1 MRIKKILM
9 PLTSTRL
16 YFWASLWLMIIL
28 IIGTVAQRE
37 LGLYQAQ
44 LKYFNSWFFWE
55 GPLPLPGGIPTL
67 GIIFLGLFFQLLF
80 KTKFLDKNKIGI
92 SITHLGV
99 FLLLLGGII
108 TNFSSIE
115 GSMIIPE
122 GKSSNYFEDYHLVEL
137 AISSPESVAGT
148 GPSLIIPEK
157 QLKAGA
163 IFIADHEKYS
173 IKILKYFKNITL
185 RSKGH
190 NNPLDKSLAKIEL
203 NQQMEI
209 VSKVQES
216 NENENIQAVEFQ
228 VSGSANDGVFVVYKD
243 MDQYPT
249 LTTQKGAHLLAII
262 RNLRHPLPFTIT
274 LNDFEKLV
282 YPSSQIP
289 KSFKS
294 AITLH
299 DEKIDQKIVIQ
310 MNEPLR
316 YKGYTFYQSSFS
328 QNSEGEITDLA
339 VVKNAGKFFPYIS
352 SIIICVGI
360 LIHLF
365 SIRTSPLS
373 NKGQDE

>member
-9 PLTSTRL
+9 LLSSTRL

-44 LKYFNSWFFWE
+44 LKYFNTWFFWE

-80 KTKFLDKNKIGI
+80 KTKFSDKNKIGI

-108 TNFSSIE
+108 TNFSNIE

-122 GKSSNYFEDYHLVEL
+122 GKSSNYFEDYHMIEL
-137 AISSPESVAGT
+137 AISASESAAGT
-148 GPSLIIPEK
+148 RPSLIIPEK
-157 QLKAGA
+157 QLKPGA
-163 IFIADHEKYS
+163 IFIADHEKYT
-173 IKILKYFKNITL
+173 IKILKYFKNIAL
-185 RSKGH
+185 R
-190 NNPLDKSLAKIEL
+190 PKSQNDHFGNIVL
-203 NQQMEI
+203 NQQTEI
-209 VSKVQES
+209 VSKAQES

-228 VSGSANDGVFVVYKD
+228 VSGSGNDGVFVVYKD

-249 LTTQKGAHLLAII
+249 LTTQEGAHLLASI

-274 LNDFEKLV
+274 LNDFEKQV

-352 SIIICVGI
+352 SIIICFGI

-365 SIRTSPLS
+365 SIKTSPFR

>member
-9 PLTSTRL
+9 ALTSTRL
-16 YFWASLWLMIIL
+16 YFWASLWLMVIL

-80 KTKFLDKNKIGI
+80 KTKFSDKNKIGI

-108 TNFSSIE
+108 TNFASIE

-137 AISSPESVAGT
+137 AISASQSAAET
-148 GPSLIIPEK
+148 QPSLIIPEQ
-157 QLKAGA
+157 QLKPGT
-163 IFIADHEKYS
+163 IFIADHDKYS
-173 IKILKYFKNITL
+173 IKILKYFKNMAL
-185 RSKGH
+185 RPKGQ
-190 NNPLDKSLAKIEL
+190 NDPLAKIEL
-203 NQQMEI
+203 NQQIEI
-209 VSKVQES
+209 VSKAQET

-228 VSGSANDGVFVVYKD
+228 VTGSGNDGVFVVYKD

-249 LTTQKGAHLLAII
+249 LTTQKGAQLLAVI
-262 RNLRHPLPFTIT
+262 RNLRHTLPFTIT
-274 LNDFEKLV
+274 LNDFEKQV

-352 SIIICVGI
+352 SIIICFGI

-365 SIRTSPLS
+365 SIKTSPFR

>member
-1 MRIKKILM
+1 
-9 PLTSTRL
+9 
-16 YFWASLWLMIIL
+16 
-28 IIGTVAQRE
+28 
-37 LGLYQAQ
+37 
-44 LKYFNSWFFWE
+44 
-55 GPLPLPGGIPTL
+55 
-67 GIIFLGLFFQLLF
+67 
-80 KTKFLDKNKIGI
+80 
-92 SITHLGV
+92 
-99 FLLLLGGII
+99 
-108 TNFSSIE
+108 
-115 GSMIIPE
+115 MIIPE
-122 GKSSNYFEDYHLVEL
+122 GKSSNYFEDYHMIEL
-137 AISSPESVAGT
+137 AISASESAAGT
-148 GPSLIIPEK
+148 RPSLIIPEK
-157 QLKAGA
+157 QLKPGA
-163 IFIADHEKYS
+163 IFIADHEKYT
-173 IKILKYFKNITL
+173 IKILKYFKNIAL
-185 RSKGH
+185 R
-190 NNPLDKSLAKIEL
+190 PKSQNDHFGNIVL
-203 NQQMEI
+203 NQQTEI
-209 VSKVQES
+209 VSKAQES

-228 VSGSANDGVFVVYKD
+228 VSGSGNDGVFVVYKD

-249 LTTQKGAHLLAII
+249 LTTQEGAHLLASI

-274 LNDFEKLV
+274 LNDFEKQV

-352 SIIICVGI
+352 SIIICFGI

-365 SIRTSPLS
+365 SIKTSPFR

>member
-1 MRIKKILM
+1 MA
-9 PLTSTRL
+9 LTSTRL

-80 KTKFLDKNKIGI
+80 KTKFSDKSKIGI

-99 FLLLLGGII
+99 FLLLLGGIV
-108 TNFSSIE
+108 TNFASIE

-137 AISSPESVAGT
+137 AISASQSAAET
-148 GPSLIIPEK
+148 QPSLIIPEQ
-157 QLKAGA
+157 QLKPGA
-163 IFIADHEKYS
+163 IFIADHDKYS
-173 IKILKYFKNITL
+173 IKILKYFKNMAL
-185 RSKGH
+185 RPKGQ
-190 NNPLDKSLAKIEL
+190 NDPLAKIEL

-209 VSKVQES
+209 VSKAQET

-228 VSGSANDGVFVVYKD
+228 VTGSGNDGIFVVYKD
-243 MDQYPT
+243 MDQYPP
-249 LTTQKGAHLLAII
+249 LTTQKGAQLLAVI

-274 LNDFEKLV
+274 LNDFEKQV

-352 SIIICVGI
+352 SIIICFGI

-365 SIRTSPLS
+365 SIKTSPFR